1 MKKIPVFDIKLG
13 TKEKDF
19 VNDCPNANYIM
30 DNGFYPPSGNTI
42 TNEEIDFVSDEV
54 KNLAKN

>member
-1 MKKIPVFDIKLG
+1 MKNKKIPVFDIKLG

-19 VNDCPNANYIM
+19 V
-30 DNGFYPPSGNTI
+30 
-42 TNEEIDFVSDEV
+42 SDEV